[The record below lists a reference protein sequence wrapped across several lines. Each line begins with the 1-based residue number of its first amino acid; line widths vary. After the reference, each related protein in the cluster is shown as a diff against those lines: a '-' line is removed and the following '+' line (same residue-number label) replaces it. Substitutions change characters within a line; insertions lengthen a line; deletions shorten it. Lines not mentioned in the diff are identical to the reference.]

1 MQDKVASRGVCWNEP
16 VHWHLQSR
24 PVRAST
30 HSHCGPLE
38 DPGDAATADRCWQW
52 GGHGGQAGQDSAVCG
67 GQLSLHRPLQG
78 RSALSGL
85 SLFCDLGCLCL
96 SCLSVSVWMSLC
108 FCVTVS
114 VYICP
119 VSLSLC
125 LRVYVFLSQC
135 DCLVS
140 ISPVFLS
147 LDCLSVS
154 QSLFLC
160 VSPSPLSVPVALSP
174 SHITVFLF

>member
-38 DPGDAATADRCWQW
+38 DPRDAATADRCWQW

-96 SCLSVSVWMSLC
+96 SCVCVAVSLFLC
-108 FCVTVS
+108 DCLS